1 MVYLETLLIRG
12 ENMYKN
18 YSVLMTV
25 YYKENPTF
33 FETAIE
39 SILNQTLKTNDF
51 VIVADGPLGE
61 PLEAVLR
68 KYESNP
74 IFTIVRTPENKGSGA
89 ASQAGLPYIKNEV
102 FAKMDSDDISVPER
116 MEKELAKIND
126 GYDVVGG
133 FIAEFIDDPQS
144 IISIRKPP
152 EQHDDIVKFSKKR
165 NPISNVTIM
174 YKKSKIESVGGYP
187 DLKVLE
193 DYTLDIKL
201 IQSGC
206 KVYNIQEVM
215 VLVRSNKSQMKRRG
229 DKYLRVKLK
238 ELRKYM
244 VKTKYI
250 SKFEYF
256 IYNIEASLFL
266 LSPSWLKRLFYK
278 IFLRRK

>member
-116 MEKELAKIND
+116 MEKELALN
-126 GYDVVGG
+126 
-133 FIAEFIDDPQS
+133 S
-144 IISIRKPP
+144 LIIHKASLVYVNHLSNMMILLNFQKR
-152 EQHDDIVKFSKKR
+152 EIQFLMLRLCIKKVR
-165 NPISNVTIM
+165 
-174 YKKSKIESVGGYP
+174 
-187 DLKVLE
+187 LRVLE
-193 DYTLDIKL
+193 AIL
-201 IQSGC
+201 I
-206 KVYNIQEVM
+206 
-215 VLVRSNKSQMKRRG
+215 
-229 DKYLRVKLK
+229 
-238 ELRKYM
+238 
-244 VKTKYI
+244 
-250 SKFEYF
+250 
-256 IYNIEASLFL
+256 
-266 LSPSWLKRLFYK
+266 
-278 IFLRRK
+278 